1 MTRLTIKHSR
11 IIAIADQHARL
22 EKVQPYRQ
30 QLLNLCDLAAS
41 RKNHHRVTGFDDRVT
56 AGNQALGAMHA
67 DETGSPC
74 QKNFHV
80 VAFKTACRLV
90 PPTDST
96 NRWCCLYSRT
106 ADWHKTDKSE
116 ATIRLGTTMK
126 GNHRDIA
133 PDLD

>member
-1 MTRLTIKHSR
+1 MVSV
-11 IIAIADQHARL
+11 AG
-22 EKVQPYRQ
+22 QPRFFQ
-30 QLLNLCDLAAS
+30 RHFVIVVEIVDTN
-41 RKNHHRVTGFDDRVT
+41 DRVT

-67 DETGSPC
+67 YKTGSPC